1 MRCWREDGD
10 TMKGSVLYHVL
21 HIILVVI
28 AVLFSIL
35 LMYVIIVWGHPDT
48 GISEEA
54 VPILQ
59 EAHEVYSEKE
69 QRITALKIGNDWFDV
84 PAYVSFTD
92 STREQIPE
100 DIALGDTVAYSFT
113 QDDKSFYYYA
123 EIAGLA
129 PSDWVALVSDEN
141 AVVGIYKGR
150 FVTKVPEWI
159 DAARNHQNAG

>member
-1 MRCWREDGD
+1 
-10 TMKGSVLYHVL
+10 MKGSVLLNVL

-48 GISEEA
+48 GISEDA

-69 QRITALKIGNDWFDV
+69 QRITALRIGNDWFDV

-113 QDDKSFYYYA
+113 QDDKSLYYYA
-123 EIAGLA
+123 
-129 PSDWVALVSDEN
+129 SDWIALVSDED

-150 FVTKVPEWI
+150 SVTKVPEWI